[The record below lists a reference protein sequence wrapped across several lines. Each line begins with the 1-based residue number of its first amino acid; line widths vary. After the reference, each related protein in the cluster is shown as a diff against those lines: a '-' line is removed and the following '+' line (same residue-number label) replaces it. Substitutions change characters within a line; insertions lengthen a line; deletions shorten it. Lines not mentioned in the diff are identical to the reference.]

1 MKTETQKTTPTTSLF
16 DHIRKAAAELRGSG
30 IAEETLN
37 LETLD
42 TIKQELKLDN
52 RKEAMVITIFA
63 VKGNNGDVDLS
74 DMANFLACS
83 EFDAM
88 TLSAALKSLADKGFI
103 VREEDSP
110 APMPQYKFAD
120 DILEAIVEGREVR
133 PMPTISEINYDQF
146 DFCEDVHELI
156 CRRAKKTLR
165 TKGLFYRTKEMEDA
179 YPNMEFISKVKEELS
194 EVKHRIML
202 YDLCYRYSVA
212 KGDNI
217 EMRSMLR
224 AMYSDH
230 MDAAHEQKAL
240 RLGDHPLLDDRML
253 QLLYGDAA
261 EAFLTNVKKLDRY
274 SFVAEINKA
283 FYNPRDF
290 SMRGNPFAK
299 MHEAAKLETAN
310 EELAMVK
317 TLKLKV
323 PSLDA
328 RMVFYLVAND
338 RVHNED
344 FQLNGL
350 DNVFVAGLYVS
361 YLREFKNSTHPLVKT
376 GLVEVK
382 ADGMFDDA
390 ILQLTEAGEALLFED
405 DMELFEQPITGSD
418 IIQPDSVVK
427 KRLFFDDELQK
438 QLSLLGNSL
447 KEENYQKLVARL
459 EEKRMPTGICALLH
473 GFPGTGKTEA
483 TLQLARETGRI
494 VMLVDIASSKS
505 CWFGETEKIV
515 KGIFTCYKRL
525 CKKSK
530 LTPILLFNEAD
541 GILSKRK
548 DVGSS
553 NVAQTENAVQNIILQ
568 EMETLKG
575 IMICTTNLANNLD
588 SAFERRFLFKVRF
601 DAPTLE
607 SKCCIW
613 MDKLPSLSKADATV
627 LAARFAFSG
636 GEIDNI
642 ARKATMDELISGTTP
657 TLETI
662 INLCTKEKLGNERQ
676 QIGFAC

>member
-1 MKTETQKTTPTTSLF
+1 
-16 DHIRKAAAELRGSG
+16 
-30 IAEETLN
+30 
-37 LETLD
+37 
-42 TIKQELKLDN
+42 
-52 RKEAMVITIFA
+52 
-63 VKGNNGDVDLS
+63 
-74 DMANFLACS
+74 
-83 EFDAM
+83 
-88 TLSAALKSLADKGFI
+88 
-103 VREEDSP
+103 
-110 APMPQYKFAD
+110 
-120 DILEAIVEGREVR
+120 
-133 PMPTISEINYDQF
+133 
-146 DFCEDVHELI
+146 
-156 CRRAKKTLR
+156 
-165 TKGLFYRTKEMEDA
+165 MEDA
-179 YPNMEFISKVKEELS
+179 YPNIEFISKVKEELS
-194 EVKHRIML
+194 EVEHRIML
-202 YDLCYRYSVA
+202 YDLCYRYSMD

-217 EMRSMLR
+217 EMRSMLK

-240 RLGDHPLLDDRML
+240 RLGDHPLLDHKLVTIEDDEKLKVDDRML

-350 DNVFVAGLYVS
+350 DNVFVSGLYVS
-361 YLREFKNSTHPLVKT
+361 YLREFKNSTHPLLKT

-515 KGIFTCYKRL
+515 KGIFTRYKRL

-607 SKCCIW
+607 SKRCIW

-657 TLETI
+657 TRETI